1 MRPRKVGHGMSKRI
15 ILGVAGVM
23 IFLAGILAGIIVSGG
38 MPAFARSTTTT
49 NAQSHSSSTP
59 AGYCQLYEQTLAS
72 QLHVS
77 EANLESANSA
87 ALQTVINQMAKDG
100 QISSKQQ
107 SLLQQAVREYGTQ
120 PCSHLTQL
128 LQLANAK
135 NRSDG
140 SAALQQLLSGAR
152 QSIEAP
158 VAAAVGISTTTL
170 NSDLAAGQTIPQIA
184 STQHVSLSTVNK
196 AYLGA
201 VQTLL
206 SQAVSNG
213 YLTQSQSSALYSR
226 ITTAVNSG
234 RYPLLQPGGK
244 RTSPAA

>member
-1 MRPRKVGHGMSKRI
+1 MSKRV
-15 ILGVAGVM
+15 ILGVAGAV

-38 MPAFARSTTTT
+38 VPAFARSTSTT
-49 NAQSHSSSTP
+49 NAHSHSSSTP

-72 QLHVS
+72 KLNVS
-77 EANLESANSA
+77 ESKLESANSA

-107 SLLQQAVREYGTQ
+107 SLLQEAVQEYRTQ

-128 LQLANAK
+128 LQLAKGK
-135 NRSDG
+135 NLSAG
-140 SAALQQLLSGAR
+140 SAALQQVLAGAR
-152 QSIEAP
+152 QSIETP
-158 VAAAVGISTTTL
+158 VAAALGIPTATL

-213 YLTQSQSSALYSR
+213 YLTQSQSSALYNR

-234 RYPLLQPGGK
+234 RYPLLQSGGK
-244 RTSPAA
+244 GASPAA

>member
-1 MRPRKVGHGMSKRI
+1 MRKRI
-15 ILGVAGVM
+15 ILGVAGAI
-23 IFLAGILAGIIVSGG
+23 IFCSGILAGIIVSGG
-38 MPAFARSTTTT
+38 IPAFARSTNTT

-72 QLHVS
+72 QLNIS
-77 EANLESANSA
+77 ESKLERANSA
-87 ALQTVINQMAKDG
+87 ALQTVIKQMAKDG

-107 SLLQQAVREYGTQ
+107 SLLQQAVQEYSTQ
-120 PCSHLTQL
+120 HCSHLTQL

-135 NRSDG
+135 NRSAG
-140 SAALQQLLSGAR
+140 SAALQQVLAGAR

-158 VAAAVGISTTTL
+158 VAAALDISTATL
-170 NSDLAAGQTIPQIA
+170 NSDLAAGQTIPRIA

-213 YLTQSQSSALYSR
+213 YLTQSQSSALSSR

-244 RTSPAA
+244 GTSPAA